1 MLNAYGRNFI
11 AIQRM
16 HEILLITATTIV
28 TGIIGAISAV
38 WSYWRGR
45 KKQAIEVGVAGTVAL
60 REMNETNTILSKQV
74 NDLFEEIV
82 GLRKDNAQLLANQG
96 EMQVKIEKLKDEN
109 ARLLA
114 TNNKLLE
121 NQKKLEVQLRT
132 LTKQYKQSTSNE

>member
-1 MLNAYGRNFI
+1 MP
-11 AIQRM
+11 
-16 HEILLITATTIV
+16 EILLITATTIV
-28 TGIIGAISAV
+28 TGVIGAVSAV

-60 REMNETNTILSKQV
+60 REMNETNTLLSKQV

-96 EMQVKIEKLKDEN
+96 EMQVKIEKLKEEN
-109 ARLLA
+109 ARLLE

-132 LTKQYKQSTSNE
+132 LTKQYKQGNNE

>member
-1 MLNAYGRNFI
+1 MLNAYGRNII

-16 HEILLITATTIV
+16 HEILLVTATTIV

-60 REMNETNTILSKQV
+60 REMNDTNTILSERV
-74 NDLFEEIV
+74 NKLYNEVLKLREE
-82 GLRKDNAQLLANQG
+82 NTNLLANQAT
-96 EMQVKIEKLKDEN
+96 MQDQISKLKEEN
-109 ARLLA
+109 AQLLA

-121 NQKKLEVQLRT
+121 NQKRLESQLRT
-132 LTKQYKQSTSNE
+132 LTKQYKQGNNE

>member
-1 MLNAYGRNFI
+1 
-11 AIQRM
+11 M

-28 TGIIGAISAV
+28 TGVIGAVSAV
-38 WSYWRGR
+38 WAYWTGR

-60 REMNETNTILSKQV
+60 REMNETNTLLSKQV

-82 GLRKDNAQLLANQG
+82 ALRKDNAQLLANQG
-96 EMQVKIEKLKDEN
+96 IMQVKIEKLKEEN
-109 ARLLA
+109 AQLLA

>member
-1 MLNAYGRNFI
+1 MND
-11 AIQRM
+11 
-16 HEILLITATTIV
+16 ILLVTATTIV

-96 EMQVKIEKLKDEN
+96 EMQVKMEKLKDEN

>member
-1 MLNAYGRNFI
+1 M
-11 AIQRM
+11 
-16 HEILLITATTIV
+16 
-28 TGIIGAISAV
+28 
-38 WSYWRGR
+38 
-45 KKQAIEVGVAGTVAL
+45 

>member
-1 MLNAYGRNFI
+1 MND
-11 AIQRM
+11 
-16 HEILLITATTIV
+16 ILLVTATTIV
-28 TGIIGAISAV
+28 TGIIGAVSAV

-60 REMNETNTILSKQV
+60 REMNETNTLLSKQV

-121 NQKKLEVQLRT
+121 HQKRLEVQLRT

>member
-1 MLNAYGRNFI
+1 MND
-11 AIQRM
+11 
-16 HEILLITATTIV
+16 ILLVTATTIV
-28 TGIIGAISAV
+28 TGIIGAVSAV

-60 REMNETNTILSKQV
+60 REMNETNTLLSKQV

-96 EMQVKIEKLKDEN
+96 IMQVKIEKLKDEN

>member
-1 MLNAYGRNFI
+1 MND
-11 AIQRM
+11 
-16 HEILLITATTIV
+16 ILLVTATTIV

>member
-1 MLNAYGRNFI
+1 MND
-11 AIQRM
+11 
-16 HEILLITATTIV
+16 ILLVTATTIV
-28 TGIIGAISAV
+28 TGIIGAVSAV

-60 REMNETNTILSKQV
+60 REMNETNTLLSKQV

-96 EMQVKIEKLKDEN
+96 EMQVKIEKLKEEN
-109 ARLLA
+109 ARLLE

-132 LTKQYKQSTSNE
+132 LTKQYKQGNNE